1 MPIVVPVHQA
11 ETLKGVPP
19 KLMSRIEGNAGA
31 NIVQADITSIE
42 LNSFNKA
49 TPGTLIISAR
59 NIVVGSTVFDSLQT
73 PAVWTTDATGYN
85 FRYDPT
91 AADFGA
97 GGIIHRLVFVFTPAV
112 GEPFA
117 EIWDVNVL
125 ATGL

>member
-1 MPIVVPVHQA
+1 MPIIVPVHRA

-19 KLMSRIEGNAGA
+19 KLMSRIEGNTGG

-49 TPGTLIISAR
+49 IPGTSIITAR
-59 NIVVGSTVFDSLQT
+59 NIVVGSTVFDTLQT
-73 PAVWTTDATGYN
+73 PAVWTADTIGYN

-91 AADFGA
+91 AADFA
-97 GGIIHRLVFVFTPAV
+97 TGGIVHRLVFEFTPAV

-117 EIWDVNVL
+117 EVWDVDVL
-125 ATGL
+125 DTGV